1 MDKEEL
7 RKEMEKIV
15 LLNVIREKRLL
26 KDRLLKE
33 RFKQV
38 KASQ

>member
-1 MDKEEL
+1 MDKEEM

-15 LLNVIREKRLL
+15 FLNVIREKRLL

-33 RFKQV
+33 RFKQPKV
-38 KASQ
+38 IQ

>member
-1 MDKEEL
+1 M

-15 LLNVIREKRLL
+15 FLNVIREKRLL

-33 RFKQV
+33 KLR
-38 KASQ
+38 